1 MNEIPA
7 LLAID
12 LPVSGVA
19 ALAGGLVVFAVITAM
34 MYVIFRMLKKSI
46 KMAFRLAIVIAVF
59 VIAAVGGLSL
69 WWFSS
74 GNSAPD
80 RPSPSRKK

>member
-1 MNEIPA
+1 MNSFA
-7 LLAID
+7 LFFVE
-12 LPVSGVA
+12 LPVSGL
-19 ALAGGLVVFAVITAM
+19 ALAAAGLVVFAVVTAM

-46 KMAFRLAIVIAVF
+46 KMAIRMAVVAAVI

-74 GNSAPD
+74 GETPQKPAPT
-80 RPSPSRKK
+80 RKK

>member
-7 LLAID
+7 LLAIE

-19 ALAGGLVVFAVITAM
+19 ALAGGLVVFAVVTAM
-34 MYVIFRMLKKSI
+34 MYLVFRMLKKSI
-46 KMAFRLAIVIAVF
+46 KMAFRLAIVIAVL

-74 GNSAPD
+74 SGSGPE

>member
-1 MNEIPA
+1 
-7 LLAID
+7 
-12 LPVSGVA
+12 
-19 ALAGGLVVFAVITAM
+19 M

-46 KMAFRLAIVIAVF
+46 KLAFRLAVVMAVL

-74 GNSAPD
+74 GDSGSE
-80 RPSPSRKK
+80 RPSPARKK

>member
-1 MNEIPA
+1 MIEVPA

-19 ALAGGLVVFAVITAM
+19 ALAAGLVVFAVVTAS

-46 KMAFRLAIVIAVF
+46 KMAFRLAVVMAVL

-74 GNSAPD
+74 GDSGPE

>member
-1 MNEIPA
+1 MSDIPIM
-7 LLAID
+7 LAIE

-19 ALAGGLVVFAVITAM
+19 ALAGGLVVFAVVTAM
-34 MYVIFRMLKKSI
+34 MYLIFRMLKKSI
-46 KMAFRLAIVIAVF
+46 KMAFRLAVIMAVI

-74 GNSAPD
+74 GDPATD
-80 RPSPSRKK
+80 RPAPSRRK